1 MVTQDPKSPA
11 KHYLEMTNDK
21 KWNFATCAHGFSHAI
36 LIVILCVRGIF
47 SCESSSDGYL
57 KTFAT
62 DDYCL
67 ENPNLW
73 MYRTLIFFCAYC
85 TVDLLLCLILVNDH
99 KG

>member
-1 MVTQDPKSPA
+1 MDFCYLCARIFPRNPDPDS
-11 KHYLEMTNDK
+11 M
-21 KWNFATCAHGFSHAI
+21 
-36 LIVILCVRGIF
+36 RQGIF
-47 SCESSSDGYL
+47 SYESSDGYL